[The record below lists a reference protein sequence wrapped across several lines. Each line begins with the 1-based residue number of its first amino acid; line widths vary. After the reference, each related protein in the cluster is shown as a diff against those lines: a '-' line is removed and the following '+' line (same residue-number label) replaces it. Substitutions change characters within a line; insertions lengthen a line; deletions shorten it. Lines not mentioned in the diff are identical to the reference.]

1 MRRSDKFTLLTALLA
16 IALIAVFYVAV
27 HRPRV
32 VLPPVATALPTTPGH
47 YLGVAEANEI
57 KNYDPINTFA
67 GTIGRQ
73 PNVVLY
79 YSAWGDPFETALAT
93 SAHDHGATP
102 FVQIDPQIDPQQNIP
117 MKTIAAGKDDA
128 YLRSYARQVRAYR
141 FPVIVGFA
149 PEMNGDWDSWGWR
162 RTSPS
167 VWVKAWQHVV
177 DVFRA
182 AGATNVTW
190 IWTLNAGSNGTGP
203 IGDWWP
209 GAKYVTWVGIDGYYF
224 YSASTFAST
233 FTATLNDVH
242 ALTNKPV
249 LLSETGIGAKFQV
262 RKIPDLFAGVRSS
275 RVLGFV
281 WFDQNQNQGVYHQEW
296 RIDDDK
302 AALAVFRRE
311 LQAGA

>member
-1 MRRSDKFTLLTALLA
+1 MRRSDKYTLLVALLA
-16 IALIAVFYVAV
+16 LALIAVFYVAV
-27 HRPRV
+27 HRPRTI
-32 VLPPVATALPTTPGH
+32 PPAVTTALPATPGH

-57 KNYDPINTFA
+57 GSYTPVETFA
-67 GTIGRQ
+67 AAIDQQ

-79 YSAWGDPFETALAT
+79 YSKWGDPFETGLADNAR
-93 SAHDHGATP
+93 AHRATP
-102 FVQIDPQIDPQQNIP
+102 FVQIDPLQTTR
-117 MKTIAAGKDDA
+117 MAAVAAGRYDK
-128 YLRSYARQVRAYR
+128 YLRAFATQVRYWR
-141 FPVIVGFA
+141 YPVIVGFA

-162 RTSPS
+162 HTNPKT
-167 VWVKAWQHVV
+167 WIAAWRHVV
-177 DVFRA
+177 TIFRA

-190 IWTLNAGSNGTGP
+190 IWTINASSNGTGP
-203 IGDWWP
+203 IQDWWP
-209 GAKYVTWVGIDGYYF
+209 GASYVTWVGIDGYYF

-233 FTATLNDVH
+233 FTTTLNDVH